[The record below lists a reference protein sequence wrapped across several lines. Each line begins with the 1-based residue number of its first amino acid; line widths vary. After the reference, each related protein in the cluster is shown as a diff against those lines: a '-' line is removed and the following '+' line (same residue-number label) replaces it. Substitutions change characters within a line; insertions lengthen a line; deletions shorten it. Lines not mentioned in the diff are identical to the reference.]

1 MTFFKF
7 LGPLPQTSLFVSH
20 SRITPKWTINTLG
33 LLFSLVLLLQPLTI
47 PAQTPQR
54 PPAVTSDSDLYYGI
68 FHHVA
73 ALKQMA
79 DAAQQQGQDR
89 SNLRQLVRL
98 RAGLTEAE
106 GESLEAISVQCEK
119 DVAAQDAKAK
129 AIIDQFHAQY
139 PPRFF
144 NPSFPPQAPAVLDSM
159 WQDRNNIIL
168 AARSQLRIEL
178 GEEDFAKFDQF
189 LRTEG
194 PKPSFYPPPPK
205 SLPIAPASP
214 NAKQQ

>member
-1 MTFFKF
+1 M
-7 LGPLPQTSLFVSH
+7 LLPFTV
-20 SRITPKWTINTLG
+20 
-33 LLFSLVLLLQPLTI
+33 
-47 PAQTPQR
+47 PAQNPQR
-54 PPAVTSDSDLYYGI
+54 PPAVTSDSDLYYAI

-73 ALKQMA
+73 VLKQMA
-79 DAAQQQGQDR
+79 DTAQQQGQDR
-89 SNLRQLVRL
+89 PNLRQLVRL

-106 GESLEAISVQCEK
+106 GGSLEAISVQCEK

-139 PPRFF
+139 PPGPI
-144 NPSFPPQAPAVLDSM
+144 NPSFPPIAPPVLASM
-159 WQDRNNIIL
+159 WQDRSNILL
-168 AARSQLRIEL
+168 AARDQLRVEL

-189 LRTEG
+189 LRTTG

-205 SLPIAPASP
+205 PPTIAPASP